1 MGAIVFT
8 ANGNFIVVRN
18 GDGPLA
24 VKGLYRGAPI
34 KTAIPFGPERCI
46 VLIDPESSRAN
57 LFENLLCIGKTGR
70 ALWRAALP
78 SMPDTFIDASLSEA
92 GILAH
97 SMSGYRLVIDPAT
110 GGEIRRDFVK

>member
-8 ANGNFIVVRN
+8 ANGNFIVIRN
-18 GDGPLA
+18 GDGSLA

-34 KTAIPFGPERCI
+34 KSAIPIGLERCI
-46 VLIDPESSRAN
+46 ILIEPDSSKAN

-78 SMPDTFIDASLSEA
+78 SMPDTFVETSLSEA
-92 GILAH
+92 GILAL
-97 SMSGYRLVIDPAT
+97 SLSGYCLVI
-110 GGEIRRDFVK
+110 